1 MHPLTQPISPDAVA
15 ELAAVRRRRAEL
27 YESLVALEQALA
39 APASGLEE
47 RWGGRAHRALVT
59 LADDFAEHIAV
70 TEGSEGL
77 HQAIVSAEPR
87 LTHAV
92 AELAADHHRLTAA
105 VAELV
110 AISVPPLTP
119 TEVAVIRDLG
129 MRLVADVS
137 KHRQRGADL
146 IYEAY
151 ETDIG
156 VGD

>member
-1 MHPLTQPISPDAVA
+1 MHPLTQPISPEVAA
-15 ELAAVRRRRAEL
+15 ELAVVRRRRAEL
-27 YESLVALEQALA
+27 RESLTALEQALTA
-39 APASGLEE
+39 RADGLEE
-47 RWGGRAHRALVT
+47 RWGARVHRAL
-59 LADDFAEHIAV
+59 LPFADDFAEHVVV
-70 TEGSEGL
+70 TEGPEGL
-77 HQAIVSAEPR
+77 HQAIVAAEPR

-92 AELAADHHRLTAA
+92 DQLVADHHRFSAGL
-105 VAELV
+105 AELV

-129 MRLVADVS
+129 TQLVSDVA

-146 IYEAY
+146 IHEAY

>member
-1 MHPLTQPISPDAVA
+1 MHPLTQPISPDVAA

-27 YESLVALEQALA
+27 RESLVALEQALA
-39 APASGLEE
+39 SPASGREE
-47 RWGGRAHRALVT
+47 RWGSRVHRALLT
-59 LADDFAEHIAV
+59 FADDFAEHIVV
-70 TEGSEGL
+70 TEGPEGL
-77 HQAIVSAEPR
+77 HQAIVTAAPR
-87 LTHAV
+87 LSHAV
-92 AELAADHHRLTAA
+92 EMLVGDHQRFSADI
-105 VAELV
+105 AELV

-129 MRLVADVS
+129 TRLVADVS